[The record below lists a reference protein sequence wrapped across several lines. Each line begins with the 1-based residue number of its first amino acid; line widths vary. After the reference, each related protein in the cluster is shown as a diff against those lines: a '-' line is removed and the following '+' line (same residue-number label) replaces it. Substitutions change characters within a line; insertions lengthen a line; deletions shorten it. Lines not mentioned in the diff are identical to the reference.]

1 MADGIGGF
9 LVTVMDD
16 TLASVLEDRLG
27 TLLAARRAGTITPE
41 AEQEMT
47 AIFETLT
54 SPMSPRPPFCVLMAG
69 LPGSGKTTL
78 SRTLTDRGFVR
89 LCPDE
94 EMYRR
99 HGVYGVDFPRGTFP
113 TLERP
118 VLEDIA
124 LELRELLLAGHD
136 VVVDHGFW
144 TADDRARW
152 RAIATDAGAAP
163 MLVYLEASHEEL
175 WSRINKR
182 NEDHAHDPN
191 AIYFSESDL
200 QRYRNRFFPPE
211 SDEPHITYAGDPA
224 AVLSALDAATPI
236 DETARKG

>member
-1 MADGIGGF
+1 
-9 LVTVMDD
+9 MDD
-16 TLASVLEDRLG
+16 TLISVLEDRMG
-27 TLLAARRAGTITPE
+27 ALLAACRDGLLTPE
-41 AEQEMT
+41 AEAEMI
-47 AIFETLT
+47 AISQTLT
-54 SPMSPRPPFCVLMAG
+54 RAMSPRPPFCVLMAG

-78 SRTLTDRGFVR
+78 ARALTARGFVR

-124 LELRELLLAGHD
+124 VELREQLKAGRD

-144 TADDRARW
+144 TPGDRTRW
-152 RAIATDAGAAP
+152 RSIATDAGATP
-163 MLVYLEASHEEL
+163 VLVYLEASHGEL

-191 AIYFSESDL
+191 SIYFSESDL
-200 QRYRNRFFPPE
+200 RRYRTRFVPPE
-211 SDEPHITYAGDPA
+211 AGEPHVVFHGDPA
-224 AVLSALDAATPI
+224 AVIAVL
-236 DETARKG
+236 EEVGE